1 MEDVVEHGWLEL
13 NQGTRNLIQT
23 NVSATSTIS
32 SSSSSRVSI
41 LGRIV
46 QSLSVY
52 NFAPE
57 RVALSSFKHPIVS
70 TDSVKTAGRF
80 IKAVSGAGVYKSLRA
95 ELQGITVEDRVA
107 LGCASLAHPRT
118 RWRVFFF
125 LSLFDGLLLF
135 KKLLRALE

>member
-32 SSSSSRVSI
+32 SSSRVSI

-52 NFAPE
+52 NVAPE

-107 LGCASLAHPRT
+107 LG
-118 RWRVFFF
+118 
-125 LSLFDGLLLF
+125 
-135 KKLLRALE
+135 

>member
-23 NVSATSTIS
+23 NVSATSTI

-107 LGCASLAHPRT
+107 LG
-118 RWRVFFF
+118 
-125 LSLFDGLLLF
+125 
-135 KKLLRALE
+135 

>member
-32 SSSSSRVSI
+32 SSSSSSRVSI

-52 NFAPE
+52 NVAPE

-107 LGCASLAHPRT
+107 LG
-118 RWRVFFF
+118 
-125 LSLFDGLLLF
+125 
-135 KKLLRALE
+135 